1 MKSRFGKEDW
11 IKLGFEILAQNG
23 AQFLTIDNLCQSA
36 SKTKGS
42 FYFHFQ
48 TIEEYLIALAQLW
61 YKAYTLDITKRKST
75 NNRRLDLL
83 NQLVARLDIPLET
96 AIRALAARN
105 SKVRL
110 IVAKADEE
118 RVEWLANLYQE
129 TGHYDQEQS
138 QALASIEIAA
148 FTGFRMIKPDMKPEE
163 TRIFYENFLKLT
175 RRA

>member
-75 NNRRLDLL
+75 RVD
-83 NQLVARLDIPLET
+83 
-96 AIRALAARN
+96 
-105 SKVRL
+105 
-110 IVAKADEE
+110 KATE
-118 RVEWLANLYQE
+118 
-129 TGHYDQEQS
+129 S
-138 QALASIEIAA
+138 
-148 FTGFRMIKPDMKPEE
+148 
-163 TRIFYENFLKLT
+163 TRCDNIY
-175 RRA
+175 